1 MRSQVN
7 WRSTRRSAA
16 GWRAAWRPGAV
27 AGLCALLALSLHGAI
42 ALAEQHDPGLE
53 RPSALCYFLAV
64 VFLQPDLQAGAPP
77 DLTVVGWLAEEPIPS
92 AASALLALLPSRGPP
107 A

>member
-1 MRSQVN
+1 MKSQAQ
-7 WRSTRRSAA
+7 RYP
-16 GWRAAWRPGAV
+16 AWRQGAA

-42 ALAEQHDPGLE
+42 VLANQHDPGLE

-64 VFLQPDLQAGAPP
+64 VFLQPDLQAGTPP
-77 DLTVVGWLAEEPIPS
+77 VLKVLGWLVEEPIPS
-92 AASALLALLPSRGPP
+92 AASALLPLLPSRGPP